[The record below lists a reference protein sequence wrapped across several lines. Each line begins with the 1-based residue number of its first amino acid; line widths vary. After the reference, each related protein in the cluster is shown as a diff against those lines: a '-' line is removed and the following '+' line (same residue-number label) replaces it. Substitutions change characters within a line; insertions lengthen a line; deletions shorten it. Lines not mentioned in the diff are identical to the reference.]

1 MFRKDRTTA
10 PPQHLPGHPLPG
22 IKYEPEL
29 RKRTVIHTVDGD
41 PQEVEEDYRVWVPTM
56 PRDWDHTLLIGA
68 TAVAV
73 ALLTVAVAWSVA
85 SIGDLL
91 NRAVTAPIAY
101 LAAAVFA
108 LAWIVCLALQ
118 WLSRYDPDRAAS
130 VQKAGNLFLALDMA
144 AVAVHGNLVANV
156 WVGLAGA
163 AVSGVAK
170 FMWSIVMR
178 QHSRPLPELTRRWL
192 AKKEGDLTARLA
204 IAGQL
209 RTLARAEAQ
218 AAVYAAPAPAAIE
231 RDNRRDTAGQLSP
244 TVLSAVRA
252 ALATLP
258 DVSHDDVLTHLD
270 RLGLDYDETAVLAA
284 LDSEQDSQDSRSE
297 PEPTRL
303 VPPTQT
309 VTESVRT
316 ALSSGVRDKDSVV
329 SYVHQIHGSGV
340 PRATIVRLFNR
351 ELEKTA

>member
-1 MFRKDRTTA
+1 MPRKDRESA

-29 RKRTVIHTVDGD
+29 RKRIVIHAVDGD
-41 PQEVEEDYRVWVPTM
+41 PEEVEEDYRVWVPAM
-56 PRDWDHTLLIGA
+56 PRDWDHTLLTGA
-68 TAVAV
+68 TGVAV

-101 LAAAVFA
+101 LAAGVFA

-118 WLSRYDPDRAAS
+118 WLARYDPERAAS
-130 VQKAGNLFLALDMA
+130 VQKAGNVFLALDMA
-144 AVAVHGNLVANV
+144 AVAAHGNLVANI

-231 RDNRRDTAGQLSP
+231 RDSQQDTAGQLSP

-252 ALATLP
+252 VLATLP
-258 DVSHDDVLTHLD
+258 DLSHDDVLLHLD
-270 RLGLDYDETAVLAA
+270 RLGLAYDETAVLAV
-284 LDSEQDSQDSRSE
+284 LDNEQDNQDSRSKGG
-297 PEPTRL
+297 PSPL
-303 VPPTQT
+303 FPPTHT

-316 ALSSGVRDKDSVV
+316 ALSSGIRDKGQVV
-329 SYVHQIHGSGV
+329 SYVHKIHGSGV
-340 PRATIVRLFNR
+340 PKATIVRLFNR
-351 ELEKTA
+351 EQEKAG